1 MIIVNTQIKGRKVEI
16 TSTSSQEYQDFAKEL
31 EDNLRSDIALEDGK
45 SYKVKYISLY
55 MGRYTIEIEDLEYS
69 NSGEIFK
76 DVFFVDN
83 SIISRNDIIIVL

>member
-1 MIIVNTQIKGRKVEI
+1 MTINTQIKGRKVEVN
-16 TSTSSQEYQDFAKEL
+16 SNSSQEYKDFAKEL
-31 EDNLRSDIALEDGK
+31 EDNIKSDIALEDGK
-45 SYKVKYISLY
+45 SYKVKFISLY

-83 SIISRNDIIIVL
+83 SIIGRKDVIVLL